1 MKEGGRGS
9 AGDGGRRRLRSALV
23 VIEVALA
30 FILLSGGGLLVR
42 SFFQMMQ
49 VELGFDPT
57 NVLTMRLP
65 IASDRFA
72 TPEALNAY
80 VRQMVARIAAV
91 PGVSGAAASDALP
104 LEGFNNGM
112 PFLVAGRQQVDRANR
127 QACGFKMVQA
137 DYFRVLGI
145 QLVRGRGL
153 TDRDVKGSP
162 PVGVINQSMAKR
174 FFSDQDPIG
183 QRLLIQEIVPGSPQL
198 GPEIPWEV
206 VGVIA
211 DERTSS
217 LDGTVRPGVYVPIEQ
232 SPTPS
237 VNVVVRSAVEPAS
250 LTHAIA
256 QAVREVDGNQAV
268 TDVRTL
274 EQIKNASAASTR
286 LRTTLLVVFATLAL
300 LLSAIGIYG
309 VISYG
314 VAQRTHELGVR
325 AALGA
330 SAGALQRMVIV
341 SGMSLAAIGLVLGLV
356 GALGL
361 TRLLGTLLF
370 GVGARDPLTLAAS
383 AAILAAV
390 ALLAC
395 YVPARRA
402 AKMDPLA
409 ALRDM

>member
-1 MKEGGRGS
+1 M
-9 AGDGGRRRLRSALV
+9 
-23 VIEVALA
+23 
-30 FILLSGGGLLVR
+30 
-42 SFFQMMQ
+42 
-49 VELGFDPT
+49 
-57 NVLTMRLP
+57 
-65 IASDRFA
+65 
-72 TPEALNAY
+72 
-80 VRQMVARIAAV
+80 
-91 PGVSGAAASDALP
+91 
-104 LEGFNNGM
+104 
-112 PFLVAGRQQVDRANR
+112 
-127 QACGFKMVQA
+127 
-137 DYFRVLGI
+137 
-145 QLVRGRGL
+145 
-153 TDRDVKGSP
+153 
-162 PVGVINQSMAKR
+162 
-174 FFSDQDPIG
+174 
-183 QRLLIQEIVPGSPQL
+183 
-198 GPEIPWEV
+198 
-206 VGVIA
+206 
-211 DERTSS
+211 
-217 LDGTVRPGVYVPIEQ
+217 
-232 SPTPS
+232 
-237 VNVVVRSAVEPAS
+237 
-250 LTHAIA
+250 
-256 QAVREVDGNQAV
+256 REVDGNQAV

-330 SAGALQRMVIV
+330 SAGALLRMVIV
-341 SGMSLAAIGLVLGLV
+341 GGMSLAGIGLVLGLV

>member
-1 MKEGGRGS
+1 
-9 AGDGGRRRLRSALV
+9 
-23 VIEVALA
+23 
-30 FILLSGGGLLVR
+30 
-42 SFFQMMQ
+42 
-49 VELGFDPT
+49 
-57 NVLTMRLP
+57 
-65 IASDRFA
+65 
-72 TPEALNAY
+72 
-80 VRQMVARIAAV
+80 
-91 PGVSGAAASDALP
+91 
-104 LEGFNNGM
+104 
-112 PFLVAGRQQVDRANR
+112 
-127 QACGFKMVQA
+127 
-137 DYFRVLGI
+137 
-145 QLVRGRGL
+145 
-153 TDRDVKGSP
+153 
-162 PVGVINQSMAKR
+162 MAKR
-174 FFSDQDPIG
+174 FFPDQDPIG

-232 SPTPS
+232 SPTTS

-330 SAGALQRMVIV
+330 SAGALLRMVIV